1 MKNVAKFLL
10 LLLSINVF
18 AQKNISNVRIK
29 QAGSNLEIRYDCNGI
44 EKGDSLKLII
54 KSKDSGIT
62 YEPKSLSGMVGLN
75 ISSGKNKLI
84 IWNIAEDNI
93 VINEA
98 IKAELILSY
107 FVPPPVP
114 KSTNT
119 KIFSAL
125 LSIPLPGLGS
135 YMVAPKK
142 RPLLRIATGLS
153 VYGSMAAALYAR
165 QMSDDYY
172 LKYSR
177 IIRESEAQPYYD
189 KANLYHKASYVGL
202 GISVTIWAVE
212 LTNAIIK
219 SRQSESI
226 SQKGGFSFK
235 SNIVFNT
242 PVMGINYTF

>member
-119 KIFSAL
+119 KIVSAL

-135 YMVAPKK
+135 YMVAPK
-142 RPLLRIATGLS
+142 
-153 VYGSMAAALYAR
+153 
-165 QMSDDYY
+165 
-172 LKYSR
+172 
-177 IIRESEAQPYYD
+177 
-189 KANLYHKASYVGL
+189 
-202 GISVTIWAVE
+202 
-212 LTNAIIK
+212 
-219 SRQSESI
+219 
-226 SQKGGFSFK
+226 
-235 SNIVFNT
+235 
-242 PVMGINYTF
+242 